1 MPKLLIVEDDQTIS
15 FMVREVLRHEG
26 FETTAIAEGS
36 DALDALRA
44 DPYDIVL
51 LDVMLPGV
59 DGISILRAIR
69 EDPALSHIAVVLLT
83 ARSDDSS
90 TWEGW
95 KAGCDLYLSK
105 PFDPDE
111 LVAALDR
118 LVSERSAAA
127 ALASEPSGG

>member
-1 MPKLLIVEDDQTIS
+1 MSRLLIVEDDPTIS

-26 FETTAIAEGS
+26 FDTTEIAEGTT
-36 DALDALRA
+36 ALDALRA
-44 DPYDIVL
+44 GSYDAVL

-69 EDPALSHIAVVLLT
+69 DDETLSQTSVVMLT

-111 LVAALDR
+111 LVAALKR
-118 LVSERSAAA
+118 LVNERSGPA
-127 ALASEPSGG
+127 ALAPKPAGA